1 MKVWQSRPQGS
12 YPEKALIPWLL
23 FLLPAP
29 TPPSMWQLP
38 VTYPPLLT
46 GSVKCGEGN
55 GTPLQYSCLENP
67 WTEEPGGLQSMG
79 SRRVGHNWATSLSLF
94 HFHALEKEMATHSSV
109 LAWRIPGTGEPGGLL
124 SMGSQRIEHD
134 WSDLEAAAV
143 WSETVPKR
151 FISRSRCLLMLY
163 LFLQNG
169 RKQEKC
175 SPSGIPINLS
185 LVLENVVQSLNPA
198 WLCDPMNCSL
208 PGFSVYRILQARIL
222 EWIAISFSRGS
233 SQPSDWTCVSCI
245 FLLEL
250 NQARTLQTNHRIKTT
265 VLEPNMDKNNNL
277 NIWKFAP
284 KFLMRLWISE
294 VNNIIKIGRLKQDF
308 LSLTWAHK
316 EFFPSV

>member
-23 FLLPAP
+23 VLLPAP

-38 VTYPPLLT
+38 VSHSPLLA
-46 GSVKCGEGN
+46 GSLKWDSAKVLYQQKQM
-55 GTPLQYSCLENP
+55 PPKSCFTL
-67 WTEEPGGLQSMG
+67 MG
-79 SRRVGHNWATSLSLF
+79 
-94 HFHALEKEMATHSSV
+94 
-109 LAWRIPGTGEPGGLL
+109 
-124 SMGSQRIEHD
+124 
-134 WSDLEAAAV
+134 
-143 WSETVPKR
+143 
-151 FISRSRCLLMLY
+151 
-163 LFLQNG
+163 G

-175 SPSGIPINLS
+175 SPPGMPINLS
-185 LVLENVVQSLNPA
+185 LVLKNVVQSLNHV

-208 PGFSVYRILQARIL
+208 PGSSVHRILLGRIL

-250 NQARTLQTNHRIKTT
+250 NWARTLQTNHRFKTT
-265 VLEPNMDKNNNL
+265 VLAPNMDKNNNL
-277 NIWKFAP
+277 NIWNFAP

-294 VNNIIKIGRLKQDF
+294 VNKIIKNGRLKQDF
-308 LSLTWAHK
+308 LMLTWAHK